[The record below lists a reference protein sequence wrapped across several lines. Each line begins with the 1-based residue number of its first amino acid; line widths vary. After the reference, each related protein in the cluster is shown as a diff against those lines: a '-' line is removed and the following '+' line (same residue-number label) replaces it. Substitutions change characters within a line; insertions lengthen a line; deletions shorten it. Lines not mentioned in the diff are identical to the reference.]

1 MMKKTFAF
9 AVLSLALGLA
19 ACSSESGY
27 QGGGRGAPVTGGGDP
42 AVEDD
47 LGGTEV
53 PPDPA
58 FDEDTEDPPAD
69 PE

>member
-1 MMKKTFAF
+1 MKKLLVL
-9 AVLSLALGLA
+9 AVLALA
-19 ACSSESGY
+19 ACSSEYGY
-27 QGGGRGAPVTGGGDP
+27 QGGGRGAPVSGGEP
-42 AVEDD
+42 AVSDD

>member
-1 MMKKTFAF
+1 MKKTFGL
-9 AVLSLALGLA
+9 VLLGLGAALA
-19 ACSSESGY
+19 ACSSDSGY
-27 QGGGRGAPVTGGGDP
+27 QGGGRVGPGAGGGDP
-42 AVEDD
+42 AVTEDD